1 MIVFIIIF
9 LVQIRTDFPGG
20 SESKV
25 SVRNVRDLSLI
36 PGLVISPR
44 EGNGLPPPVF
54 LPGELHRQRN
64 LVGYSPWGHKELD
77 ITEQRTH
84 TLTKNIQPK

>member
-1 MIVFIIIF
+1 MIVFIILF

-44 EGNGLPPPVF
+44 EGNGLPAPVF
-54 LPGELHRQRN
+54 LPGEFHRQRN